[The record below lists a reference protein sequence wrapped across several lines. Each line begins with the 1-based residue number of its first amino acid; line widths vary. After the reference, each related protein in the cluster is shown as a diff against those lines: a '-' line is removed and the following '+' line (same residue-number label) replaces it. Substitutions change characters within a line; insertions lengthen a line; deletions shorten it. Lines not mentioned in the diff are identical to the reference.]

1 MCVEVSLAGIY
12 GRSLYIQHV
21 QQWYVPEF
29 STPGF
34 NETQKTRTNKQRGE
48 RRDFRQQQR
57 LLSLL
62 FLLREYQHDDTI
74 QWIAAPK
81 LTEIVEVENETWQ
94 GAKLTE
100 IVEVENETWQGAKF
114 GVC

>member
-1 MCVEVSLAGIY
+1 MVRPRIFY
-12 GRSLYIQHV
+12 
-21 QQWYVPEF
+21 
-29 STPGF
+29 
-34 NETQKTRTNKQRGE
+34 ETQKTRTNKQRGE

-74 QWIAAPK
+74 QWNAAP
-81 LTEIVEVENETWQ
+81 
-94 GAKLTE
+94 KLTE

>member
-1 MCVEVSLAGIY
+1 MWEILSQC
-12 GRSLYIQHV
+12 
-21 QQWYVPEF
+21 WYRY
-29 STPGF
+29 
-34 NETQKTRTNKQRGE
+34 RTENSRKYY
-48 RRDFRQQQR
+48 F
-57 LLSLL
+57 SLL

-94 GAKLTE
+94 GAK
-100 IVEVENETWQGAKF
+100 F

>member
-1 MCVEVSLAGIY
+1 MCVEVSLARNEPSVRGGQSWTKTIGIKVC
-12 GRSLYIQHV
+12 GSFCHVNTSMMIRSTIQWV
-21 QQWYVPEF
+21 AA
-29 STPGF
+29 
-34 NETQKTRTNKQRGE
+34 
-48 RRDFRQQQR
+48 
-57 LLSLL
+57 

-94 GAKLTE
+94 GAK
-100 IVEVENETWQGAKF
+100 F